1 MAFFALKKSGVSV
14 AKANMPFPLISCSND
29 FLYSLCRN
37 LAEMRSCPYVYLSV
51 NFTFTPRNIPVGYK
65 DNKKQHKK
73 EGKGEEKIDDTNI
86 KAVKEN

>member
-1 MAFFALKKSGVSV
+1 
-14 AKANMPFPLISCSND
+14 
-29 FLYSLCRN
+29 
-37 LAEMRSCPYVYLSV
+37 MRSCPYVCLSV